1 MRTTLSKPI
10 ANSLIAFGL
19 ALNVSAAN
27 ALDSK
32 GSVMINGLGQRICSK
47 MTAHVSEYP
56 GASDVYAA
64 YIDGFASAINV
75 TVQGKAN
82 YLEGTDKESRYLFV
96 LQHCENYPVDTI
108 FQAIN
113 QLYVKETSKSIDE
126 LSKPSRPASSKL
138 TGNAIKPTTN
148 HTKPT
153 VKAKKPV
160 IKGKNPELNP
170 KKSGLNTKKKVKK

>member
-1 MRTTLSKPI
+1 MRTTLRKPI
-10 ANSLIAFGL
+10 AISLIAFGL

-32 GSVMINGLGQRICSK
+32 GSVMINGLGQRVCSK

-75 TVQGKAN
+75 TVHGKAN
-82 YLEGTDKESRYLFV
+82 YLEGTDKESRYMFV
-96 LQHCENYPVDTI
+96 LQHCENNPVDTI

-113 QLYVKETSKSIDE
+113 QLYVKETGQPINE
-126 LSKPSRPASSKL
+126 LSEPPSPPPCKSAGNVSKPATNLSKQV
-138 TGNAIKPTTN
+138 IKSK
-148 HTKPT
+148 KPV
-153 VKAKKPV
+153 VKAKKP
-160 IKGKNPELNP
+160 ELNA
-170 KKSGLNTKKKVKK
+170 KKKAKK

>member
-1 MRTTLSKPI
+1 MRTILSKPLV
-10 ANSLIAFGL
+10 NSLLVFGL
-19 ALNVSAAN
+19 ALSMPAAN

-32 GSVMINGLGQRICSK
+32 GSVMINGLGQRVCSK

-64 YIDGFASAINV
+64 YIDGFASAMNV

-82 YLEGTDKESRYLFV
+82 YLEGTDKESRYMFV
-96 LQHCENYPVDTI
+96 LQHCENNPVDTL

-113 QLYVKETSKSIDE
+113 QLYVKQTGQPINE
-126 LSKPSRPASSKL
+126 LSAPPSPPPCKPAVNGSKPA
-138 TGNAIKPTTN
+138 TN
-148 HTKPT
+148 ITKSV

-160 IKGKNPELNP
+160 VKGKKLEL
-170 KKSGLNTKKKVKK
+170 KGKKKVKK